1 MEFTK
6 EKLSFYPEHLIDYQ
20 LKRYERTA
28 VDFKEAFGYE
38 AQYVFSAPGRSEI
51 CGNHTD
57 HNLGKAVGASINLD
71 TLAFVAK
78 RDDGKISIKAKGF
91 RDIDIDINKLEKV
104 DSEEGDSTSLV
115 KGVCK
120 KLSDM
125 GYAIGGFDAFT
136 TNDVLKGSGLSSSA
150 AFEIMMAFIL
160 NSLYNDEKIDAK
172 TMAVASQYAEN
183 VYFGKASGLL
193 DQLSCAYGGIIS
205 IDFEHPTDPKVERV
219 PFDFTA
225 TGYSMVITDTRC
237 DHADLTDDYV
247 AIKSEMQSVAEYFG
261 KKHLREVDY
270 NDFFKALPD
279 LKSKLPER
287 AIIRAFH
294 YFNENENVETLAAAL
309 KANDFDKFLTIVNR
323 SGASSF
329 RYLQNIYSD
338 KKPVSQGMSLAI
350 CLSEQLLNGRGASRV
365 HGGGFG
371 GTMQAYVPNDMVDE
385 YVNKMESVF
394 GDGCCY
400 LLKIRNVGPIRVY

>member
-1 MEFTK
+1 MQITK
-6 EKLSFYPEHLIDYQ
+6 EKLSFYPEHLLEYQ
-20 LKRYERTA
+20 YDRYLKTA
-28 VDFKEAFGYE
+28 ESFKTAFGYE
-38 AQYVFSAPGRSEI
+38 AECVFSAPGRSEI

-78 RDDGKISIKAKGF
+78 RDDGKICIKAKGF
-91 RDIDIDINKLEKV
+91 KDINIDINKLEKI
-104 DSEEGDSTSLV
+104 DSEEGDSVSLV

-136 TNDVLKGSGLSSSA
+136 TNDVFKGSGLSSSA
-150 AFEIMMAFIL
+150 AFEIIMAFII

-172 TMAVASQYAEN
+172 TLSVASQYAEN

-205 IDFEHPTDPKVERV
+205 IDFKNATDPIVERV
-219 PFDFTA
+219 PFNFGA

-247 AIKSEMQSVAEYFG
+247 AIKSEMQAVANHFG
-261 KKHLREVDY
+261 KQHLREVEY
-270 NDFFKALPD
+270 EDFYAALPE
-279 LKSKLPER
+279 LKAKLPER
-287 AIIRAFH
+287 ALIRAFH
-294 YFNENENVETLAAAL
+294 YFNENKNVENLATAL
-309 KANDFDKFLTIVNR
+309 KANDFEKFLAVVNR
-323 SGASSF
+323 SGLSSS

-338 KKPVSQGMSLAI
+338 KNPKSQGMSLAI
-350 CLSEQLLNGRGASRV
+350 ALSEQLLEGRGASRV

-371 GTMQAYVPNDMVDE
+371 GTMQAYVPNDMVDKYIE
-385 YVNKMESVF
+385 KMESVF
-394 GDGCCY
+394 GEKCCY
-400 LLKIRNVGPIRVY
+400 LLKIRSVGPMRVF